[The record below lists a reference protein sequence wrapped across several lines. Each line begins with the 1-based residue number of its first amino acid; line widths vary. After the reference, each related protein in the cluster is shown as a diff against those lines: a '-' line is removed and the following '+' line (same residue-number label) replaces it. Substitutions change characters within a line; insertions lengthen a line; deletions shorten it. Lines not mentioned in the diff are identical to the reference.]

1 MLPVAELGTYNK
13 MALLRFAMTVTSVL
27 LGLAAYLLAVRAHYR
42 LRSPRP
48 TCTLVQCPD
57 GYRIAVHHR
66 KPEVRRFRE
75 PVLLCHGLAANH
87 LNFDFDPPHSVALA
101 FAEAGFEVFSVD
113 WRGAGASRPARWW
126 KRFLFDVDD
135 LIAQD
140 APTLLAHALQEA
152 GASQAFWVGH
162 SLGALVGYGLLD
174 GPQAP
179 RFRGLCALGAP
190 VYFQV
195 KGWPARLMRLGVWLA
210 WPRAFRQRWLSIGLA
225 PFLGHLTLPLTET
238 LINPKA
244 IAPRVL
250 RKVYANL
257 VSSMGYRLLRQLGDW
272 GAHDVFRSRD
282 GRIDYRARLQEVRTP
297 VLVLGGSQDALATP
311 QAVLGQAELLRSSD
325 KTVMLFGRE
334 NGDALD
340 YGHGDLI
347 FGEGAPQEVYPR
359 MITWVSERATHLGD
373 ETGAGTPT
381 PVPAIR

>member
-1 MLPVAELGTYNK
+1 VVLPAAEPGNYNN
-13 MALLRFAMTVTSVL
+13 MALLRFAATVTSVL

-48 TCTLVQCPD
+48 TCTQVQCPD

-66 KPEVRRFRE
+66 KPGVRRFRE
-75 PVLLCHGLAANH
+75 PVLLCHGLAASH
-87 LNFDFDPPHSVALA
+87 LNFDFDPPYSVALA

-126 KRFLFDVDD
+126 KRFFFDADD
-135 LIAQD
+135 LITPH
-140 APTLLAHALQEA
+140 APTLLTHALQTT
-152 GASQAFWVGH
+152 GASQAFWIGH
-162 SLGALVGYGLLD
+162 SLGALVGYGLLG
-174 GPQAP
+174 GPQAS
-179 RFRGLCALGAP
+179 RLRGLCALGAP
-190 VYFQV
+190 VFFQNG
-195 KGWPARLMRLGVWLA
+195 GWPARLMRLGVWLA
-210 WPRAFRQRWLSIGLA
+210 WPWAFRQRWLSIGLA

-250 RKVYANL
+250 RRVYANL
-257 VSSMGYRLLRQLGDW
+257 VSSMGFRLLRQLADW
-272 GAHDVFRSRD
+272 SRHNVFRSRD
-282 GRIDYRARLQEVRTP
+282 GTIDYRARLREVTTP

-311 QAVLGQAELLRSSD
+311 RAVLGQAELLGSSD

-359 MITWVSERATHLGD
+359 IITWVTERATRLDDKARAG
-373 ETGAGTPT
+373 GARTT
-381 PVPAIR
+381 S